1 MTNIVCGHIYKIH
14 KNSSTTLIRR
24 EIRSFFKLIFKIG
37 PQFVHL
43 KPKIPLRCAVV
54 LANMALL
61 QINQRYV
68 TTEEFEFIFDQLWTL
83 NQKFRTLFLYE
94 KGLWWMCHL
103 INIKC
108 VNESFTYKLIAWNL
122 YENFDLFIVFVKY
135 ENSNANYFQKN
146 IKILCIISTTT
157 LSTTVNRTLLFC
169 YIENFKAKVAI
180 LRQCISTPINFFLI

>member
-1 MTNIVCGHIYKIH
+1 MNNVYKWKYGKIYGRKWQILYVGTYTKYIKTVVPPSFAGKFDH
-14 KNSSTTLIRR
+14 FSNWYSKLDHNSFILNQRFR
-24 EIRSFFKLIFKIG
+24 LGALFFI
-37 PQFVHL
+37 
-43 KPKIPLRCAVV
+43 

-68 TTEEFEFIFDQLWTL
+68 TTEEFELIFDQLWTL

-135 ENSNANYFQKN
+135 ENSNANYFQK
-146 IKILCIISTTT
+146 KH
-157 LSTTVNRTLLFC
+157 
-169 YIENFKAKVAI
+169 
-180 LRQCISTPINFFLI
+180 